1 MTPAELKQARENAN
15 LTQEQ
20 AALKLGIGT
29 STLRFWE
36 SLETLTERQQISL
49 DARFAKVRKEFGP
62 RIEAGEGK

>member
-1 MTPAELKQARENAN
+1 MTPAELKQAREKAK

-36 SLETLTERQQISL
+36 SQDKLTDRQQISL
-49 DARFAKVRKEFGP
+49 DARFEKVRNEFNV
-62 RIEAGEGK
+62 

>member
-1 MTPAELKQARENAN
+1 MTPAELKQAREQAA

-36 SLETLTERQQISL
+36 SLEKLTERQQISL
-49 DARFAKVRKEFGP
+49 DARFEKVRKEFGP
-62 RIEAGEGK
+62 RIEAGEG

>member
-1 MTPAELKQARENAN
+1 MTPSELKQARENAK

-36 SLETLTERQQISL
+36 SLETLTERQQFSL
-49 DARFAKVRKEFGP
+49 DARFEKVRNEFVP
-62 RIEAGEGK
+62 RIEAGEG